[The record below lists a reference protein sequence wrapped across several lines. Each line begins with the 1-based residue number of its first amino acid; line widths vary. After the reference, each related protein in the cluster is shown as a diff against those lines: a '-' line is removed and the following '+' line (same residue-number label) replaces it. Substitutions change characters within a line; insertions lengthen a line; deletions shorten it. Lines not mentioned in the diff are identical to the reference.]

1 MPWLLPSAR
10 TCASPLLPLL
20 LLDDALVVE
29 GVVQGV
35 GFRPFV
41 WRLATELG
49 LAGRVRNAAGCV
61 EIEVAGPAAALD
73 AFASRL
79 RTDAPPSSPSP
90 PRPDSRNL
98 DA

>member
-1 MPWLLPSAR
+1 MAATVRPDVRVPATTAAPPAR
-10 TCASPLLPLL
+10 
-20 LLDDALVVE
+20 ALVVE
-29 GVVQGV
+29 GV

>member
-1 MPWLLPSAR
+1 MAATVRPDVRVPATTAAPPAR
-10 TCASPLLPLL
+10 
-20 LLDDALVVE
+20 ALVVE

-35 GFRPFV
+35 SFRPFV

-49 LAGRVRNAAGCV
+49 LAGRVRNAAGRV

-79 RTDAPPSSPSP
+79 RTDAPSSSPSP